1 MENKKHLF
9 YLGLIILFAGLIR
22 VPSLTQPLGPDQG
35 VVSVIAEGILKGE
48 LPYRDYWE
56 MGSPAIFFTYALM
69 FKIFGTSMKAIPM
82 TDILVAM
89 LSTYLVFLLSS
100 HIWNRKVGYVS
111 ALLFA
116 FFANGVRL
124 GMHAGGDIAFGTFWY
139 IAQRETFM
147 IPLILASIYLLICG
161 WERRNSFAYLAF
173 SGVLA
178 GLAFVYK
185 FPSLII
191 FLVIILYLD
200 FYSFIIDKQNQTV
213 KNILVKNMVF
223 TLGFLIAP
231 AGFAAFFALKGVT
244 NEMIDAVFKY
254 IILVYGEIGL
264 NHLGIMKMG
273 LMHTLFIAQEN
284 FILWIFFLTSS
295 VFILTSDRS
304 KENIAV
310 VLWSVASLL
319 YVIAHREF
327 FGYHYLLVLPP
338 FSILAGY
345 GLVKALDA
353 PIRLRQLF
361 TADLGKIFVILALV
375 ANLAFFTTL
384 NYIHYTKFY
393 YYVTGSISKEEYY
406 AYFNAYPKHDYSFP
420 VNYHIAQYLLEN
432 TNKNDTIYTIGGIEG
447 VLHFLSKRKSPSRF
461 VFTWILFS
469 GRHGQAKQAK
479 KFRQEVLKDLRGKK
493 PKYIITVRDLETFKQ
508 FSGIYS
514 FVKRNYSL
522 ARVFADDRFLYAYG
536 AAKLKKI

>member
-69 FKIFGTSMKAIPM
+69 FKIFGISMRAIPI
-82 TDILVAM
+82 TDILMSM
-89 LSTYLVFLLSS
+89 LSTLLVFLLSA
-100 HIWNRKVGYVS
+100 HIWDRKVGYVS

-116 FFANGVRL
+116 FFSNGVRL
-124 GMHAGGDIAFGTFWY
+124 GMHAGGDVAFGTFWY

-147 IPLILASIYLLICG
+147 IPLTLASIYLLIYG
-161 WERRNSFAYLAF
+161 WEQGSSVAYLSL

-185 FPSLII
+185 FPVLII
-191 FLVIILYLD
+191 FLILALYLNSH
-200 FYSFIIDKQNQTV
+200 SFLTDRQNYISKSTFI
-213 KNILVKNMVF
+213 KNLSF
-223 TLGFLIAP
+223 TTGFLVAP
-231 AGFAAFFALKGVT
+231 FSVAVFFSLKGVM
-244 NEMIDAVFKY
+244 NEMIDATFRY
-254 IILVYGEIGL
+254 ITSVYAELGL

-273 LMHTLFIAQEN
+273 LIHTLFIAQEN

-304 KENIAV
+304 KENVAV

-345 GLVKALDA
+345 GLVKALDP
-353 PIRLRQLF
+353 PIRLKQLLM
-361 TADLGKIFVILALV
+361 ADLGKIFVILALV
-375 ANLAFFTTL
+375 ASLAFFTTL
-384 NYIHYTKFY
+384 NYMHYTKFY

-432 TNKNDTIYTIGGIEG
+432 TTENDTIYTIGGIEG
-447 VLHFLSKRKSPSRF
+447 VLHFLSKRKSASRF

-469 GRHGQAKQAK
+469 GRHGQAQQAEI
-479 KFRQEVLKDLRGKK
+479 FRQEVLEDLRLKR

-522 ARVFADDRFLYAYG
+522 ARVFADDRFLYAYQTE
-536 AAKLKKI
+536 IPREI